1 MHTINDVLFFDV
13 ETTGLPEKGQTYE
26 KDFMNFPH
34 IVQLA
39 WSINGV
45 DKDYIIK
52 PEGWEIPADA
62 AKIHGITTEIALV
75 QGVPLKVAL
84 QDFLHHAYHSLLI
97 CAHNIYFDTS
107 IIKANVLRTMGEEF
121 FSDVEIT
128 LHKSKRIDTMYKTIK
143 FVGAKKEN
151 GSGKTPTLIE
161 LHEKLFPGEKFDA
174 HDAMEDVNALKRC
187 LPKLV
192 ELGIIELKLKE
203 YPEEK
208 ENERIKVRSITDIQP
223 KDLGDFHKNIVDDLE
238 KPTESRVKEATNLG
252 KSFGLSSQEWKDSF
266 KDIEDNF

>member
-34 IVQLA
+34 IVQIA

-52 PEGWEIPADA
+52 PEGWEIPESAS
-62 AKIHGITTEIALV
+62 KIHGITTEIALA
-75 QGVPLKVAL
+75 QGVSLKAVL
-84 QDFLHHAYHSLLI
+84 QDFLHHAYHSQLI

-128 LHKSKRIDTMYKTIK
+128 LHKSKRIDTMMKTIK
-143 FVGAKKEN
+143 FVEAKYEDGRK
-151 GSGKTPTLIE
+151 GKWPSLEE
-161 LHEKLFPGEKFDA
+161 LYDKLFPGETFDA
-174 HDAMEDVNALKRC
+174 HDAIEDVGALKRC
-187 LPKLV
+187 LPELV
-192 ELGIIELKLKE
+192 KLGIIELKLKE

-208 ENERIKVRSITDIQP
+208 
-223 KDLGDFHKNIVDDLE
+223 
-238 KPTESRVKEATNLG
+238 PTEIKIKEATG
-252 KSFGLSSQEWKDSF
+252 MVKSFGISSGDAMGLLNQ
-266 KDIEDNF
+266 EDNF